1 MGIGGIIELI
11 AINLL
16 FNYLTRERIVMEY
29 TPEEKSQ
36 SDAASL
42 KESVNNLKEAI
53 KKIIDSDDDNGRII
67 HDFGSSN

>member
-1 MGIGGIIELI
+1 MGRGGIIELI

-16 FNYLTRERIVMEY
+16 FNYLTRERIVMEH

>member
-1 MGIGGIIELI
+1 
-11 AINLL
+11 
-16 FNYLTRERIVMEY
+16 MEY

>member
-1 MGIGGIIELI
+1 MG
-11 AINLL
+11 
-16 FNYLTRERIVMEY
+16 Y

-53 KKIIDSDDDNGRII
+53 KKNY
-67 HDFGSSN
+67 